1 MAIKPSILANSY
13 VKFVRANSTLWNSL
27 LNKDKD
33 TLYFIVDDGQT
44 KGSLYLGDA
53 LIATSLDEGLS
64 VEDLKNVVVN
74 GQLEANHV
82 LVANGE
88 GQWLNQSIYDFMPV
102 TMVGATETDDGAG
115 GLVPVPT
122 AGQQG
127 LFLRGDGSWV
137 SPTTA
142 LESTVGNLSTK
153 VNGLEEVLN
162 NVIGEDVN
170 KTIRDVALDV
180 TNKAVTDLVNNAP
193 EAFDTLKE
201 IADWI
206 TGDHEGSVDAAD
218 LITDVA
224 QLKETVY
231 TETTGLVGRVGV
243 LETNV
248 SDLTEAFNILADV
261 VGGETHG
268 LVKDVADN
276 TAAIEANAT
285 EISEIWDMLKWNELV
300 DDSTTTT

>member
-13 VKFVRANSTLWNSL
+13 VKFVRAESALWNSL

-33 TLYFIVDDGQT
+33 TLYFIVDRGQT

-74 GQLEANHV
+74 GTAAENHV

-102 TMVGATETDDGAG
+102 TMVGATANEDGAG

-127 LFLRGDGSWV
+127 LFLRGDGTWV
-137 SPTTA
+137 SPTA
-142 LESTVGNLSTK
+142 DLETTVGNLSTK

-162 NVIGEDVN
+162 NVIGEDTN
-170 KTIRDVALDV
+170 KTMREVALDV

-206 TGDHEGSVDAAD
+206 TGDHEGGVDAAD

-231 TETTGLVGRVGV
+231 TTTTGLVDRVGV

-248 SDLTEAFNILADV
+248 GNLTTAFNNLADV

-285 EISEIWDMLKWNELV
+285 EITEIWDMLKWNELV
-300 DDSTTTT
+300 DDSTINA